1 MLENNLN
8 HLKPLQGRVQ
18 VRGERE
24 GQVRPRRQAAEHP
37 HPLVDAS
44 YRVIL
49 IDMIYY
55 VEEHYSLT
63 VLLHLFYL

>member
-37 HPLVDAS
+37 DPLVLAS
-44 YRVIL
+44 YKVR
-49 IDMIYY
+49 
-55 VEEHYSLT
+55 SL
-63 VLLHLFYL
+63 